1 MAADQIISAKILDPA
16 CCRKCRE
23 CAFGIQVAALK
34 VSSELAG
41 PKLHER
47 WAAALN
53 GSDAALDDAEP
64 AATPYFADVL
74 TTSNHSTLA
83 LADAPGA
90 AQSLDAMRAVPAGG
104 MLQDSKYGSFVVTAA
119 QAAEV
124 MLTQT
129 A

>member
-1 MAADQIISAKILDPA
+1 M
-16 CCRKCRE
+16 
-23 CAFGIQVAALK
+23 
-34 VSSELAG
+34 SSELAG

-53 GSDAALDDAEP
+53 GSDAQLDDGEP

-74 TTSNHSTLA
+74 AASNDSTLA

-90 AQSLDAMRAVPAGG
+90 GQSLDAMRAVPAGG
-104 MLQDSKYGSFVVTAA
+104 MLQDSKYGSFAVTAA
-119 QAAEV
+119 QAADL
-124 MLTQT
+124 MLMQT